1 MNQTLTPNFEVDLR
15 PTALATVTVVIIGL
29 VGNFAVMRPGL
40 IIWAAILAGIVA
52 SLASGYYQSSGNNAA
67 VGTLAGILL
76 LTPLLAYTRVT
87 LGFGIENTTDIA
99 FTSLALAGGWL
110 IVVTIVLVPISYMSA
125 AISDITRKKVGGP
138 IGY

>member
-29 VGNFAVMRPGL
+29 VGNFVVMRPGL
-40 IIWAAILAGIVA
+40 TIWAAILAGIVA

-67 VGTLAGILL
+67 VGTLAGTLL

>member
-1 MNQTLTPNFEVDLR
+1 MNQTLTPNFEVDFR
-15 PTALATVTVVIIGL
+15 PTALATGTVVVVGL
-29 VGNFAVMRPGL
+29 VGNFAVMRPVL
-40 IIWAAILAGIVA
+40 VIWAAILAGIVA
-52 SLASGYYQSSGNNAA
+52 SFASGYYQSSGNNAA
-67 VGTLAGILL
+67 VGTLVGILL
-76 LTPLLAYTRVT
+76 LTPVLAYTRIT
-87 LGFGIENTTDIA
+87 LAFGIENTTDIA